1 MSTSS
6 QVDTSRGTAAR
17 LLACCRWLI
26 VFGFLAVLVYIA
38 VDAWCVRRM
47 ERSDVRNR
55 PQADDCSDGSTQT
68 WRDSLLVPA

>member
-17 LLACCRWLI
+17 LLACCWWLI
-26 VFGFLAVLVYIA
+26 VFGFLDVLVYLA
-38 VDAWCVRRM
+38 FNAWCVRHM
-47 ERSDVRNR
+47 ERATRTNR